1 MKQEVKQ
8 NLNEEGS
15 LNLFIIISEIRFPIK
30 VREKKSLQ
38 FFTFAMSTG

>member
-15 LNLFIIISEIRFPIK
+15 FNLLIIISEIWFYNSK
-30 VREKKSLQ
+30 
-38 FFTFAMSTG
+38 